1 MEALNSMKGFIDKS
15 REFERTDNKL
25 GNPGF
30 TDKVPSTVIDKEK
43 AAEFARDITKLKDS
57 RDWAGEILVA
67 KKQFI
72 KPRPC

>member
-1 MEALNSMKGFIDKS
+1 MKGFIDKS

-57 RDWAGEILVA
+57 RD
-67 KKQFI
+67 
-72 KPRPC
+72 